1 MKKHLFLLLAAIP
14 CLCFAQS
21 ETAKKSHDAKIEN
34 TVFYMPDNKGKAM
47 RNLLG
52 GRVSKIINS
61 QEAPKE
67 EFWINCGCGG
77 PKTKSALVLIDGIK
91 GSVYDV
97 KVEDVVSFSILK
109 DEKDTAQYGEAG
121 KYGVV
126 LITTKSKEYLKKVQE
141 AEGYDIVVL
150 SPGYEGFLAS
160 QQSKEFYTTEN
171 LRVKNRQMVNEWNSR
186 HRQPSRYN
194 ASIYGV
200 NIDYNSDINY
210 TIDFEYKLH
219 MFFRFMEK
227 EHNMSLIGDK
237 LTAKL

>member
-34 TVFYMPDNKGKAM
+34 SVFYMPDNKEKAIE
-47 RNLLG
+47 NLLK
-52 GRVSKIINS
+52 VDFFDILKSS
-61 QEAPKE
+61 EAPKE
-67 EFWINCGCGG
+67 KYWINDDCGNLKKLGA
-77 PKTKSALVLIDGIK
+77 ALVLVDGKERNLNDI
-91 GSVYDV
+91 
-97 KVEDVVSFSILK
+97 KVEDIASFSVLK
-109 DEKDTAQYGEAG
+109 DEEAITQYGEAG
-121 KYGVV
+121 KNGVIKV
-126 LITTKSKEYLKKVQE
+126 FTKEYEQKMK
-141 AEGYDIVVL
+141 AEEYDIVVL

>member
-1 MKKHLFLLLAAIP
+1 MLAAIP

-21 ETAKKSHDAKIEN
+21 ETAKKSYDAKIEN
-34 TVFYMPDNKGKAM
+34 SVFYMPDNKGKAIENLLK
-47 RNLLG
+47 RNLFE
-52 GRVSKIINS
+52 IINS
-61 QEAPKE
+61 PEAPKE

-77 PKTKSALVLIDGIK
+77 PKIGKSALVLIDGVK
-91 GSVYDV
+91 GSINDV
-97 KVEDVVSFSILK
+97 RVEDVVSFSILK

-126 LITTKSKEYLKKVQE
+126 SITTKSKEYLKKVQE

-160 QQSKEFYTTEN
+160 QQSKEFYTVEN
-171 LRVKNRQMVNEWNSR
+171 LRAKNMQMVNEWNLR
-186 HRQPSRYN
+186 HRQPGRYS
-194 ASIYGV
+194 ASIYEV
-200 NIDYNSDINY
+200 NIDYDSGINY
-210 TIDFEYKLH
+210 TLDFEYKLH

-227 EHNMSLIGDK
+227 EHKMSLIGDR